1 MFDIHSFHLESPR
14 LFFVAN
20 ICFQVAGLQF
30 SLFPLKTNRQ
40 TNKIKRKTDG
50 LWNGSTKSSHGA
62 FRFQKLVPKFP
73 LDPLKSSTSETG
85 HKVRHAQT
93 HSPSLFTIFQFLYYV
108 RFRWNWIRTELQFIQ
123 SVVLSFWSLWNC
135 ANDADEPNE
144 TLSSFIRRLF
154 KALLHLNCSP
164 GWSKNNQY
172 NDVHYF
178 CAIWLM
184 WKMCLLFC

>member
-14 LFFVAN
+14 VFFVAN
-20 ICFQVAGLQF
+20 ICFQVAGWHF

-50 LWNGSTKSSHGA
+50 PWKGSTKSSHGA

-73 LDPLKSSTSETG
+73 LDLLKSSTSETG

-108 RFRWNWIRTELQFIQ
+108 RFRWNTDWVAVHSVRGFVILELR
-123 SVVLSFWSLWNC
+123 SC
-135 ANDADEPNE
+135 ANESYQRWWAKWDP
-144 TLSSFIRRLF
+144 LF
-154 KALLHLNCSP
+154 LYSELVQSARTFELLA
-164 GWSKNNQY
+164 WVVK
-172 NDVHYF
+172 
-178 CAIWLM
+178 
-184 WKMCLLFC
+184 K